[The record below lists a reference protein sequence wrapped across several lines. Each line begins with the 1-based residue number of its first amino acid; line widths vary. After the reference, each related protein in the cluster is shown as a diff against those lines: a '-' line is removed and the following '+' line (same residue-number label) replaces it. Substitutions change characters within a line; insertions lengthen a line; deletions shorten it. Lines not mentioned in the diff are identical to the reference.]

1 MTMRRALLLAT
12 AVWVADQLTK
22 AWIVTTLPLGFRGE
36 ALAGVFRLVHV
47 RNRGIAFS
55 LLDDGGPLVHIGLQV
70 LVAVVVVVLLVHLSR
85 GSHDGW
91 VGGGLALVLG
101 GALGNL
107 TDRLLRGEV
116 VDFLYF
122 FVTTSSGELS
132 WPAFNVA
139 DAAISTGAGMV
150 VLGELL
156 RSWRARRA
164 SDSA

>member
-1 MTMRRALLLAT
+1 MTRRKALLLAA

-22 AWIVTTLPLGFRGE
+22 AWVVTTLPLGFRGE
-36 ALAGVFRLVHV
+36 AMGGIFRLVHV

-55 LLDDGGPLVHIGLQV
+55 LLDDGGPLVQWVLLV
-70 LVAVVVVVLLVHLSR
+70 LVSVVVVVLLVHLAR
-85 GSHDGW
+85 TTQPGW

-101 GALGNL
+101 GAMGNL

-122 FVTTSSGELS
+122 FVTTSRGELA

-139 DAAISTGAGMV
+139 DAGITTGAALV
-150 VLGELL
+150 VMGELI
-156 RSWRARRA
+156 RSWRSKGA
-164 SDSA
+164 SDPR

>member
-1 MTMRRALLLAT
+1 MRAALLLAA

-22 AWIVTTLPLGFRGE
+22 AWVILALPLGHRGE
-36 ALAGVFRLVHV
+36 AVGGVFRLVHV

-55 LLDDGGPLVHIGLQV
+55 LFHDSGPLVAIGLQV
-70 LVAVVVVVLLVHLSR
+70 LVAGVVVVLLVHLAR
-85 GSHDGW
+85 GSHDRW

-101 GALGNL
+101 GAAGNL

-122 FVTTSSGELS
+122 FITTASGELA

-150 VLGELL
+150 VVGELL
-156 RSWRARRA
+156 RSRRGKNA
-164 SDSA
+164 PDSR

>member
-1 MTMRRALLLAT
+1 MRAALPLAA
-12 AVWVADQLTK
+12 AVWAADQLTK
-22 AWIVTTLPLGFRGE
+22 AWIVGTLPLGFRGE

-55 LLDDGGPLVHIGLQV
+55 LLDGGGPLVQIGLLV
-70 LVAVVVVVLLVHLSR
+70 LVAGVVVVLLVHLVR
-85 GSHDGW
+85 GSHDHW

-101 GALGNL
+101 GAAGNL

-122 FVTTSSGELS
+122 FITTASGELA

-150 VLGELL
+150 VVGELL
-156 RSWRARRA
+156 RSRRGKHA
-164 SDSA
+164 SDSR

>member
-1 MTMRRALLLAT
+1 MNVRAALLLAA
-12 AVWVADQLTK
+12 AVWVADQVTK
-22 AWIVTTLPLGFRGE
+22 AWVILALPLGHRSE
-36 ALAGVFRLVHV
+36 AMGGVFRLVHV

-55 LLDDGGPLVHIGLQV
+55 LFHDSGPVAAIVVPV
-70 LVAVVVVVLLVHLSR
+70 LVAVVVVVLLVHLAR
-85 GSHDGW
+85 GTHDGW

-101 GALGNL
+101 GAAGNL

-122 FVTTSSGELS
+122 FVTTGSGELA

-150 VLGELL
+150 VVGELL
-156 RSWRARRA
+156 RSRRGKHA
-164 SDSA
+164 PDSR